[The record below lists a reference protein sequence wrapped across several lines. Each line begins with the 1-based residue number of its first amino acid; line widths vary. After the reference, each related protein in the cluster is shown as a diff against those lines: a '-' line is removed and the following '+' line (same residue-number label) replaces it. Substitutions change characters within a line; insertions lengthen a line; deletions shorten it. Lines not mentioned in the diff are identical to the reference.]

1 VPSEDAGQ
9 PFGFPEGFGRGPA
22 EEDAVLLLRCLP
34 GSTPRS
40 LHAVIWAAGT
50 ASGAVR
56 RIERGGAGSDNDR
69 AFLGSADPKKIR
81 ARLASLGARFA
92 QPGDPDYWPAFLRLA
107 DPPVGVF
114 VRGRPLDPGDE
125 RVGVVGSRR
134 PTPTGREV
142 AVDLASGLAS
152 CGMVTVS
159 GGAFGIDTAAHR
171 GALDAGGATVAV
183 LGSGIDQPHPR
194 GNRRLF
200 AEIES
205 AGTLISEYPPGVPAE
220 PFRFPARNRL
230 IAALSRAVIVVE
242 GATKSGAR
250 ITAEHALELG
260 LDVFAIPGSVTNPL
274 AETPLELIR
283 EGATLIRG
291 LDDLLHDLGVDPS
304 RIGRGPA
311 ATGLS
316 ADECRVYQQ
325 LAGPT
330 LPTTIA
336 RDAGLSRAAAL
347 SALIGLELRG
357 LVRGRGGRF
366 ERTLAGRSR
375 SASARRTSSNGSGR
389 PPDG

>member
-1 VPSEDAGQ
+1 VPSEDAGG
-9 PFGFPEGFGRGPA
+9 PFGFPEGFGHGPA
-22 EEDAVLLLRCLP
+22 EEDAVLLLRCLLGP
-34 GSTPRS
+34 TPRS
-40 LHAVIWAAGT
+40 LHALIWAAGS

-56 RIERGGAGSDNDR
+56 RIRRGGAGSENDR
-69 AFLGSADPKKIR
+69 AFLMTADPATIR
-81 ARLASLGARFA
+81 ARLAGLGGRFA
-92 QPGDPDYWPAFLRLA
+92 QPGDPDYWPAFLRLT

-125 RVGVVGSRR
+125 RVGIVGSRR
-134 PTPTGREV
+134 PTPTGNEV

-242 GATKSGAR
+242 GAARSGAR
-250 ITAEHALELG
+250 ITAEHAMELG
-260 LDVFAIPGSVTNPL
+260 LDVFAIPGAVTNPL

-291 LDDLLHDLGVDPS
+291 LDDLLHDLGVDPG

-311 ATGLS
+311 AAGLS
-316 ADECRVYQQ
+316 ADERRIYEH

-336 RDAGLSRAAAL
+336 RDAGLSLAAAL

-366 ERTLAGRSR
+366 ERTFAGRSGD
-375 SASARRTSSNGSGR
+375 ASARRSSSNGSGR